1 MMFHDESKWI
11 ATLWFVI
18 KMNEHAIE
26 DVENKQIE
34 RVHKTMMRY
43 HLEIL
48 EAIERLNYYDL
59 PQMRSRP
66 LTTP

>member
-1 MMFHDESKWI
+1 
-11 ATLWFVI
+11 
-18 KMNEHAIE
+18 MNEHAIE
-26 DVENKQIE
+26 DVENKQME

-48 EAIERLNYYDL
+48 EAVERLNYYDL

>member
-1 MMFHDESKWI
+1 M
-11 ATLWFVI
+11 VRYQ
-18 KMNEHAIE
+18 NERAC
-26 DVENKQIE
+26 DRRRRKQAN
-34 RVHKTMMRY
+34 RKSSQNNDAVY

>member
-1 MMFHDESKWI
+1 
-11 ATLWFVI
+11 
-18 KMNEHAIE
+18 MNEHAIE
-26 DVENKQIE
+26 DVENKQTE

-48 EAIERLNYYDL
+48 EAIERLNYNDL